1 MDLLFN
7 FQKIYNMLYILLPWP
22 MAVWCRSKELEYIW
36 VPVSDEKVPHGYRI
50 EKQPILF
57 PHRIIGYLFNE
68 CGLDIPEAAIQQFW
82 DNAIADGETY
92 ASHDSRNR
100 IPLGF
105 YGDAAQLITKVRID
119 KLICFFCN
127 IVIFRPKSIR
137 YSRFLLWSCD
147 TSLLYKNRTAN
158 TILRWLVWSF
168 NALYEGIYPVARP
181 GNRPLEAHERK
192 LAGQWLTHRRHLFQ
206 VVELRGDWE
215 FHKLIWQFKCS
226 WKGGVNVG
234 ICYRCPA
241 MGRCDD
247 ADLLY
252 WNMDDENS
260 SWARQEFNT
269 TDYLAKRLPANN
281 IWTSVL
287 LFLLV
292 LSFFWGAPWVNRP
305 TTKAQ
310 TTFGTTPPLLP
321 WEQSMGC
328 AAINTSEFVWSS
340 QKIPNLS

>member
-1 MDLLFN
+1 MERHMPVMIRETVYRWASMEMQLNWSQRFASINWYASSATSLFFDRN
-7 FQKIYNMLYILLPWP
+7 RYGIQGSSYGLVTPHCFTKIGRQIPYCGGWFGPSMPCMREYILLP
-22 MAVWCRSKELEYIW
+22 
-36 VPVSDEKVPHGYRI
+36 D
-50 EKQPILF
+50 Q
-57 PHRIIGYLFNE
+57 
-68 CGLDIPEAAIQQFW
+68 
-82 DNAIADGETY
+82 ETD
-92 ASHDSRNR
+92 HWRLMR
-100 IPLGF
+100 
-105 YGDAAQLITKVRID
+105 
-119 KLICFFCN
+119 
-127 IVIFRPKSIR
+127 
-137 YSRFLLWSCD
+137 
-147 TSLLYKNRTAN
+147 
-158 TILRWLVWSF
+158 
-168 NALYEGIYPVARP
+168 
-181 GNRPLEAHERK
+181 GN
-192 LAGQWLTHRRHLFQ
+192 WLTHRRHLFQ

-281 IWTSVL
+281 IWPSVL